1 MTPGRAGDT
10 VHAMGTGSTAQ
21 SIVDSLAAEHGWDW
35 LVDALI
41 EEVRTAPGEELA
53 AIGDLVDAVMAS
65 LPTGG
70 DTQPR
75 PAP

>member
-1 MTPGRAGDT
+1 M
-10 VHAMGTGSTAQ
+10 GSTAQ
-21 SIVDSLAAEHGWDW
+21 SIVDSLAAEQGWDW

-41 EEVRTAPGEELA
+41 EEVKTAPGEELE

-65 LPTGG
+65 LPVSD
-70 DTQPR
+70 DTEAH